1 MLMNIL
7 QQDIEFNKFLLDFIT
22 LLNFE
27 CKNGAVVLVEGK
39 KDTQALSSLGFVGK
53 TIEYCNNNTMSK
65 IERQTRSYNKLIILF
80 DYDAEGR
87 RLASKIL
94 LTLSRSSVIEL
105 KYRHNLSF
113 ASNGGIKRIEE
124 LSKLSPYVILTENFI

>member
-1 MLMNIL
+1 MNIL
-7 QQDIEFNKFLLDFIT
+7 QTNIEFNKFLLDFINQ
-22 LLNFE
+22 LNFE
-27 CKNGAVVLVEGK
+27 CENGAIVLVEGK
-39 KDTQALSSLGFVGK
+39 KDTRALSSLGFVGK

-65 IERQTRSYNKLIILF
+65 IERKTKSYNKLIILF

-94 LTLSRSSVIEL
+94 LTLDRTSIIEL
-105 KYRHNLSF
+105 KYRRNLSF

-124 LSKLSPYVILTENFI
+124 LSKLFPYVILTENFI

>member
-65 IERQTRSYNKLIILF
+65 IERKTRSYNKLIVLF
-80 DYDAEGR
+80 DYDADGR

-94 LTLSRSSVIEL
+94 LTLDRTSIIEL
-105 KYRHNLSF
+105 KYRRNLSF

>member
-1 MLMNIL
+1 MLMNIF

-65 IERQTRSYNKLIILF
+65 IERKTRSYNKLIVLF

-87 RLASKIL
+87 RLTSKMIS
-94 LTLSRSSVIEL
+94 TFDRSSIIDL
-105 KYRHNLSF
+105 KHRNNLSI

-124 LSKLSPYVILTENFI
+124 LSKLFPYIVLTENFI

>member
-53 TIEYCNNNTMSK
+53 TIEYCNNNTISK
-65 IERQTRSYNKLIILF
+65 IERQTRSYNKLIVLF
-80 DYDAEGR
+80 AYDAEGR
-87 RLASKIL
+87 RLTSKIL
-94 LTLSRSSVIEL
+94 LTLDRTSIIEL
-105 KYRHNLSF
+105 KYRRNLSF

-124 LSKLSPYVILTENFI
+124 LSKSSPYVILTENFI

>member
-53 TIEYCNNNTMSK
+53 TIEYCNNNTISK

-87 RLASKIL
+87 RLTSKIL
-94 LTLSRSSVIEL
+94 LTLDRTSIIEL
-105 KYRHNLSF
+105 KYRRNLSF

>member
-7 QQDIEFNKFLLDFIT
+7 QQDIEFNKFLLDFIA

-65 IERQTRSYNKLIILF
+65 IERKTKSYNKLIILF

-94 LTLSRSSVIEL
+94 LTLDRTSIIEL
-105 KYRHNLSF
+105 KYRRNLSF

-124 LSKLSPYVILTENFI
+124 LSKLFPYVILTENFI